1 MKTKEVKI
9 TRFWLAVALAVCSM
23 TVQAQ
28 DPTPSELYFNKKELP
43 NGLVFLPAPPDSSS
57 MQYLYDISQYVWGK
71 SQRQDSLR
79 AQQAIREVVID
90 IGEMA
95 REFSPVFGMEISKEK
110 TPAIFKVL
118 NLGVVTMRLSAT
130 NLKNTYQRRRPYV
143 VFSEP
148 TLIPEEEDELRNTG
162 SYPSG
167 HTMRGWGMA
176 LLLSEI
182 NPDAQDKILK
192 KGYEWGE
199 SRVIAGYHWQSDTD
213 ASRLL
218 ASACYARLHTNEAF
232 LEDMAAARKEF
243 AEKWHQQSND
253 TEDED

>member
-1 MKTKEVKI
+1 MKTNDVIMK
-9 TRFWLAVALAVCSM
+9 RLWAAVAFVVCSM
-23 TVQAQ
+23 TAQAQ

-43 NGLVFLPAPPDSSS
+43 NGLIFLPAPPDSSS
-57 MQYLYDISQYVWGK
+57 AHYLYDISQYVWGK
-71 SQRQDSLR
+71 TKRQDSLR
-79 AQQAIREVVID
+79 AQQAIRDVVID

-95 REFSPVFGMEISKEK
+95 REFSPVFGMEISREK

-118 NLGVVTMRLSAT
+118 NLGVITMRLSAS
-130 NLKNTYQRRRPYV
+130 NLKTTYKRRRPYV

-148 TLIPEEEDELRNTG
+148 TLIPAEEEELRNTG

-167 HTMRGWGMA
+167 HTLRGWAMA
-176 LLLSEI
+176 LLLCEI
-182 NPDAQDKILK
+182 NPDAQNEILK

-218 ASACYARLHTNEAF
+218 ASACYACLHTNEAF

-243 AEKWHQQSND
+243 AEKMRQQSND
-253 TEDED
+253 TEK

>member
-1 MKTKEVKI
+1 MRTKEIKI
-9 TRFWLAVALAVCSM
+9 TRFLLTVALTVCSM
-23 TVQAQ
+23 TAQAQ

-71 SQRQDSLR
+71 SRRQDSLR
-79 AQQAIREVVID
+79 AQQAIRDVVVD
-90 IGEMA
+90 IAEMA
-95 REFSPVFGMEISKEK
+95 REFSPAFGMEISKEK

-130 NLKNTYQRRRPYV
+130 NLKTAYNRRRPYV

-148 TLIPEEEDELRNTG
+148 TLIPAEEDELRNTG

-167 HTMRGWGMA
+167 HTLRGWAMA

-182 NPDAQDKILK
+182 NPDAQDEILK
-192 KGYEWGE
+192 KGYEWGV

-218 ASACYARLHTNEAF
+218 ASACYVRLHTSEAF
-232 LEDMAAARKEF
+232 LADMAAARKEF
-243 AEKWHQQSND
+243 KKLK
-253 TEDED
+253 

>member
-79 AQQAIREVVID
+79 AQQAIRDVVID

-95 REFSPVFGMEISKEK
+95 REFSPVFGM
-110 TPAIFKVL
+110 
-118 NLGVVTMRLSAT
+118 
-130 NLKNTYQRRRPYV
+130 
-143 VFSEP
+143 
-148 TLIPEEEDELRNTG
+148 
-162 SYPSG
+162 
-167 HTMRGWGMA
+167 
-176 LLLSEI
+176 
-182 NPDAQDKILK
+182 
-192 KGYEWGE
+192 
-199 SRVIAGYHWQSDTD
+199 
-213 ASRLL
+213 
-218 ASACYARLHTNEAF
+218 
-232 LEDMAAARKEF
+232 
-243 AEKWHQQSND
+243 
-253 TEDED
+253 

>member
-1 MKTKEVKI
+1 MRTKEIKI
-9 TRFWLAVALAVCSM
+9 TRFWLTVVLAVCSM
-23 TVQAQ
+23 TALAQ
-28 DPTPSELYFNKKELP
+28 DPTPRELYFNKTELP

-71 SQRQDSLR
+71 SRRQDSLR
-79 AQQAIREVVID
+79 AQQAIRDVVID

-95 REFSPVFGMEISKEK
+95 REFSPIFGMEISREK

-118 NLGVVTMRLSAT
+118 NLGVVTMRLSASNIKT
-130 NLKNTYQRRRPYV
+130 TYKRKRPYV

-148 TLIPEEEDELRNTG
+148 TLIPAEEEELRNTG

-167 HTMRGWGMA
+167 HTMRGWAMA
-176 LLLSEI
+176 LLLCEI
-182 NPDAQDKILK
+182 NPAAQNEILK

-218 ASACYARLHTNEAF
+218 ASACYACLHTNEAF

-243 AEKWHQQSND
+243 AEKMRQQSND
-253 TEDED
+253 TENED

>member
-1 MKTKEVKI
+1 MRTK
-9 TRFWLAVALAVCSM
+9 RFLVAVALAVCSM

-28 DPTPSELYFNKKELP
+28 DPTPSELYFNKTELP

-57 MQYLYDISQYVWGK
+57 AQFLYDISQYVWGK
-71 SQRQDSLR
+71 SKRQDSLR
-79 AQQAIREVVID
+79 AQQAIRDVVID
-90 IGEMA
+90 IGDMA
-95 REFSPVFGMEISKEK
+95 REFSPVFGMEISN
-110 TPAIFKVL
+110 A
-118 NLGVVTMRLSAT
+118 S
-130 NLKNTYQRRRPYV
+130 NLKTTYKRRRPYV

-148 TLIPEEEDELRNTG
+148 TLIPAEEDELRNTG

-167 HTMRGWGMA
+167 HTLRGWAMA

-182 NPDAQDKILK
+182 NPAAQDEILK

-218 ASACYARLHTNEAF
+218 ASACYARLHTSEDF
-232 LEDMAAARKEF
+232 LKDMAAARKEF
-243 AEKWHQQSND
+243 AEKLRHQ
-253 TEDED
+253 

>member
-1 MKTKEVKI
+1 MRTREIKI
-9 TRFWLAVALAVCSM
+9 TRFLLVVSLAMCSM
-23 TVQAQ
+23 TAQAQ
-28 DPTPSELYFNKKELP
+28 DPTPSELYFNKRELP

-57 MQYLYDISQYVWGK
+57 TQYLYDISQYVWGK
-71 SQRQDSLR
+71 SKRQDSLR
-79 AQQAIREVVID
+79 AQQAIRDVVTD

-95 REFSPVFGMEISKEK
+95 LEFSQVFGMEISKEK

-118 NLGVVTMRLSAT
+118 NLGVVTMRLSAS
-130 NLKNTYQRRRPYV
+130 NLKNTYKRKRPYV

-148 TLIPEEEDELRNTG
+148 TLIPDEEEESRHTG

-167 HTMRGWGMA
+167 HTLRGWAMA

-182 NPDAQDKILK
+182 NPDAQDEILK

-218 ASACYARLHTNEAF
+218 ASACYVRLHTSEEF

-243 AEKWHQQSND
+243 AEKIQQLND

>member
-1 MKTKEVKI
+1 MKINDVKMR
-9 TRFWLAVALAVCSM
+9 RFWTAVAFVVCTM
-23 TVQAQ
+23 TAQAQ
-28 DPTPSELYFNKKELP
+28 DPAPSELYFNKAELP
-43 NGLVFLPAPPDSSS
+43 NGLVFLPAVPDSTSTK
-57 MQYLYDISQYVWGK
+57 YLYDISQYVWGK
-71 SQRQDSLR
+71 TKRQDSLR
-79 AQQAIREVVID
+79 AQQAIRDVVTD

-118 NLGVVTMRLSAT
+118 NLGVVTMRLSASK
-130 NLKNTYQRRRPYV
+130 LKTTYKRKRPYV

-148 TLIPEEEDELRNTG
+148 TLIPAEEDELRNTG
-162 SYPSG
+162 AYPSG
-167 HTMRGWGMA
+167 HTLRGWGMA

-182 NPDAQDKILK
+182 NPDAQDKLLK

-218 ASACYARLHTNEAF
+218 ASACYARLHTSEAF
-232 LEDMAAARKEF
+232 LKDMAAARKEF
-243 AEKWHQQSND
+243 AERKKTN
-253 TEDED
+253 

>member
-1 MKTKEVKI
+1 MKLSSVINTNRKMRLW
-9 TRFWLAVALAVCSM
+9 TAVAFVVCSM
-23 TVQAQ
+23 TAQAQ
-28 DPTPSELYFNKKELP
+28 DPTPSELYFNKTELP
-43 NGLVFLPAPPDSSS
+43 NGLVFLPPAPDSTST
-57 MQYLYDISQYVWGK
+57 QYLYDISQYVWGK
-71 SQRQDSLR
+71 SKRQDSLR

-118 NLGVVTMRLSAT
+118 NLGVITMRLSASK
-130 NLKNTYQRRRPYV
+130 LKTTYKRRRPYV

-148 TLIPEEEDELRNTG
+148 TLIPAEEEELRNTG

-167 HTMRGWGMA
+167 HTLRGWGMA

-182 NPDAQDKILK
+182 NPDAQDEILK
-192 KGYEWGE
+192 KGYEWGV

-218 ASACYARLHTNEAF
+218 ASACYARLHTSEDF
-232 LEDMAAARKEF
+232 LEDMVAARKEF
-243 AEKWHQQSND
+243 AEKRKDH
-253 TEDED
+253 

>member
-1 MKTKEVKI
+1 MKTMDVKMKC
-9 TRFWLAVALAVCSM
+9 FWVAVVLAVCSM

-28 DPTPSELYFNKKELP
+28 DPTPSELYFNKTQLP

-71 SQRQDSLR
+71 SKRQDSLR
-79 AQQAIREVVID
+79 AQQAIRDVVVD
-90 IGEMA
+90 TGEMA
-95 REFSPVFGMEISKEK
+95 REFSPVFGLEISKEK

-130 NLKNTYQRRRPYV
+130 NLKNTYKRKRPYV

-148 TLIPEEEDELRNTG
+148 TLIPAEEDELRNTG

-167 HTMRGWGMA
+167 HTLRGWAMA

-182 NPDAQDKILK
+182 NPDAQNEILK
-192 KGYEWGE
+192 KGYDWGV

-218 ASACYARLHTNEAF
+218 ASACYARLHTNEDF
-232 LEDMAAARKEF
+232 LEDMAAARKEY
-243 AEKWHQQSND
+243 AEKIQQLKD

>member
-1 MKTKEVKI
+1 MRTKEIKI
-9 TRFWLAVALAVCSM
+9 TRFWLTVALAVCSM
-23 TVQAQ
+23 TAQAQ

-43 NGLVFLPAPPDSSS
+43 DGLVFLPAPPDSSS

-71 SQRQDSLR
+71 SRRQDSLR
-79 AQQAIREVVID
+79 AQQAIRDVVVD
-90 IGEMA
+90 IAEMA
-95 REFSPVFGMEISKEK
+95 REFSPAFGMEISKDK

-118 NLGVVTMRLSAT
+118 NLGVVTMRLSAS
-130 NLKNTYQRRRPYV
+130 NLKTAYNRRRPYV

-148 TLIPEEEDELRNTG
+148 TLIPAEEDELRNTG

-167 HTMRGWGMA
+167 HTLRGWAMA

-182 NPDAQDKILK
+182 NPDAQNEILK

>member
-1 MKTKEVKI
+1 MKGV
-9 TRFWLAVALAVCSM
+9 WVAVVLAVCSM
-23 TVQAQ
+23 TAQAQ
-28 DPTPSELYFNKKELP
+28 DPTPSELYFNKRELP

-79 AQQAIREVVID
+79 AQQAIRDVVVD
-90 IGEMA
+90 IAAMA
-95 REFSPVFGMEISKEK
+95 RELSPVFGMEISKEK

-148 TLIPEEEDELRNTG
+148 TLIPEEEEELRNTG

-182 NPDAQDKILK
+182 NPDAQDMILK

-232 LEDMAAARKEF
+232 LEDMAAARREF
-243 AEKWHQQSND
+243 AAKRQR
-253 TEDED
+253 

>member
-1 MKTKEVKI
+1 MKLSSVINTNRKMRLW
-9 TRFWLAVALAVCSM
+9 TAVAFVVCSM
-23 TVQAQ
+23 TAQAQ
-28 DPTPSELYFNKKELP
+28 DPTPSELYFNKTELP
-43 NGLVFLPAPPDSSS
+43 NGLVFLPPAPDSTST
-57 MQYLYDISQYVWGK
+57 QYLYDISQYVWGK
-71 SQRQDSLR
+71 SKRQDSLR

-95 REFSPVFGMEISKEK
+95 REFSPAFGMEISKEK

-118 NLGVVTMRLSAT
+118 NLGVITMRLSASK
-130 NLKNTYQRRRPYV
+130 LKTTYKRRRPYV

-148 TLIPEEEDELRNTG
+148 TLIPAEEEELRNTG

-167 HTMRGWGMA
+167 HTLRGWGMA

-182 NPDAQDKILK
+182 NPDAQDEILK
-192 KGYEWGE
+192 KGYEWGV

-218 ASACYARLHTNEAF
+218 ASACYARLHTSEDF
-232 LEDMAAARKEF
+232 LEDMVAARKEF
-243 AEKWHQQSND
+243 AEKRKDH
-253 TEDED
+253 